1 MSAAVRRTQFRNGL
15 SPDTKGEIESPSTE
29 TSPGSNDVT
38 QYSHRNNIKDIDSD
52 DDDMMRRPNVES
64 SQSKDESENVRVIR
78 NGRPRAANSTSSNFK
93 KPNEDAKAFVPKH
106 LAQKYYPS
114 QSNSH
119 DSEAKTDRCADTNSD
134 VEYDRNRPSEEADNK
149 NFSRVERT
157 ADNKTTRNDSK
168 QSSSTPITQQSNR
181 DIPRPVRRPS
191 NYSRDHDGG
200 RDDEDEDED
209 DEDLSDGAIDDRN
222 TEIDDDSSLPP
233 SARGSIANGG
243 LGERRRSIHAM
254 TETPRRD
261 SSTPSEAAHS
271 NNSHRGSFA
280 DFLKKSQSLGISI
293 PRKSGR
299 YDDEDDE
306 ASALRL
312 SPSACEALS
321 AVYQSPT
328 DADLTSGGY
337 EVNRMLGPHHTN
349 HSQGAAATAGKVS
362 FVLVAQPRGFRTP
375 LVQCTII
382 RDRHSM
388 HGKLYPTYEL
398 LLEEPKKLIITAR
411 KMNLNRTSNY
421 HLFDMTRGQVGSKL
435 SKKNGNYLGKLRAR
449 NGARTE
455 YALLNKSSEKEE
467 LAGMAFDR
475 LSLVEQLKE
484 GNQPR
489 KMKLVLP
496 KLDADCVPIPH
507 SIRDNGSG
515 SLTDL
520 VSDPHL
526 YGHANSSLGLH
537 VFESKD
543 PVYENGNYR
552 LNFHGRVNQPSVKNF
567 QLVRCDDIDTIYCQF
582 GKVDDD
588 IFHLDFKAPLNAFQ
602 AFALALCQF
611 NL

>member
-1 MSAAVRRTQFRNGL
+1 M
-15 SPDTKGEIESPSTE
+15 KGENESPSTG
-29 TSPGSNDVT
+29 TSPGSNEIN

-52 DDDMMRRPNVES
+52 DDMMARPNDES
-64 SQSKDESENVRVIR
+64 SQSKDDTDNVRVIR
-78 NGRPRAANSTSSNFK
+78 SGRPRGANSSSSNFK

-134 VEYDRNRPSEEADNK
+134 VEYDRNRPSDEADKKHFN
-149 NFSRVERT
+149 RVERA
-157 ADNKTTRNDSK
+157 ADNKTSRNDFK
-168 QSSSTPITQQSNR
+168 QSAENNNNIHQTSR
-181 DIPRPVRRPS
+181 AIPRPDRRSS

-200 RDDEDEDED
+200 GDDDDDIDD
-209 DEDLSDGAIDDRN
+209 DEDLSDTAIDDRN

-233 SARGSIANGG
+233 SARGSTASGG
-243 LGERRRSIHAM
+243 MGERRRSIHAM
-254 TETPRRD
+254 NETPRRD
-261 SSTPSEAAHS
+261 SNTPNDAVQS

-280 DFLKKSQSLGISI
+280 EFLKKSQSLGISI

-299 YDDEDDE
+299 YDDEDDDT
-306 ASALRL
+306 AAMRL

-321 AVYQSPT
+321 AVYHSPS

-337 EVNRMLGPHHTN
+337 EVNRMLGPQHSGQ
-349 HSQGAAATAGKVS
+349 SQGTTANKVS
-362 FVLVAQPRGFRTP
+362 FVMVAQPRGFRTP

-382 RDRHSM
+382 RDRHSI

-398 LLEEPKKLIITAR
+398 LLEEPKKLLITAR
-411 KMNLNRTSNY
+411 KMNMNRTSNY

-449 NGARTE
+449 NSARTE

-526 YGHANSSLGLH
+526 YGHANASLGLH

-567 QLVRCDDIDTIYCQF
+567 QLVRCDDVDTIFCQF